1 MAALSRGA
9 VQRARRQPRELGDL
23 LTTIGLTNG
32 VANIIMQLSLPPVG
46 HGVSE
51 SRVVSGSPRR
61 YPLKRARTTGQY
73 LALAVMGSEQDRAVL
88 RQAIAE
94 VHNHVHSTAA
104 SPVRYSGNSRELQV
118 WVAMC
123 LFRFFLDQYT
133 LVHGELDECTLDE
146 LTRAAEPL
154 ATGVN
159 VRSAEWPQTW
169 AEYSRRWDDMLP
181 RLSIDPVVRDEFLTL
196 SDLSFVG
203 EAWGPV
209 GYLLARMG
217 SRPYR
222 FMTRAT
228 LPPEFRAMMGWDWTA
243 RDQRRLQRVLAVL
256 RVVDTVIN
264 PFAMKTGYRISVLDF
279 RIRRRL
285 GLPVLGRMRISD
297 VLIRDGAGT
306 RLLARRRGAGA
317 STTLPAAGQSGKEG
331 GHREVG

>member
-1 MAALSRGA
+1 MRLSGGRVRTA
-9 VQRARRQPRELGDL
+9 STRRRQPRELGDL
-23 LTTIGLTNG
+23 LTTVGLTNG

-73 LALAVMGSEQDRAVL
+73 LALAVLGSEQDRAVM
-88 RQAIAE
+88 RREIAE
-94 VHNHVHSTAA
+94 VHTHVHSTAE
-104 SPVRYSGNSRELQV
+104 SPVRYSGNSRELQL

-133 LVHGELDECTLDE
+133 FMHGELDETTLDH

-159 VRSAEWPQTW
+159 VRSSEWPQTW
-169 AEYSRRWDDMLP
+169 AEYTRRWEQTLP
-181 RLSIDPVVRDEFLTL
+181 SLSIDPVVRREFLSL

-209 GYLLARMG
+209 GYLLARIG

-228 LPPEFRAMMGWDWTA
+228 LPPEFRDMMGWDWTPA
-243 RDQRRLQRVLAVL
+243 DQRRLQRVLTVL
-256 RVVDTVIN
+256 RPVDAVIN
-264 PFAMKTGYRISVLDF
+264 PFVMKTGYRIAVLEF
-279 RIRRRL
+279 RLRQRL
-285 GLPVLGRMRISD
+285 DVPALGRTRISD
-297 VLIRDGAGT
+297 FMIRDGAG
-306 RLLARRRGAGA
+306 ARRLAKRAAAVGPSGEDGAR
-317 STTLPAAGQSGKEG
+317 
-331 GHREVG
+331 REVG

>member
-1 MAALSRGA
+1 MPVPTRGNPRPAISR
-9 VQRARRQPRELGDL
+9 RRPPRELRDL
-23 LTTIGLTNG
+23 LTTVGLTNG

-51 SRVVSGSPRR
+51 SRVASGSPRR

-73 LALAVMGSEQDRAVL
+73 LALAVMGSEADRDVM
-88 RQAIAE
+88 RQAVAE
-94 VHNHVHSTAA
+94 VHNHVHSTEH

-133 LVHGELDECTLDE
+133 LVHGELDEATLDE
-146 LTRAAEPL
+146 LIRAGEPL

-159 VRSAEWPQTW
+159 VRSSEWPQTW
-169 AEYSRRWDDMLP
+169 AEYRRRWDAMLP
-181 RLSIDPVVRDEFLTL
+181 NLSIDPVVHHEFLTL

-209 GYLLARMG
+209 GHLLARIG
-217 SRPYR
+217 ARPYR

-228 LPPEFRAMMGWDWTA
+228 LPPEFREMMGWDWTEA
-243 RDQRRLQRVLAVL
+243 DQRRLQRVLTVL
-256 RVVDTVIN
+256 RVIDTVIN
-264 PFAMKTGYRISVLDF
+264 PYAMQVAYRLQVLDF

-285 GLPVLGRMRISD
+285 GMPVLGKTRI
-297 VLIRDGAGT
+297 LETMIRDGGGV
-306 RLLARRRGAGA
+306 RLFARRSRDKPGDSETG
-317 STTLPAAGQSGKEG
+317 LR
-331 GHREVG
+331 REVG

>member
-1 MAALSRGA
+1 MSVPTRGKPRPVASR
-9 VQRARRQPRELGDL
+9 RRPPRELRDL
-23 LTTIGLTNG
+23 LTTVGLTNG

-51 SRVVSGSPRR
+51 SRVGSGSPRR

-73 LALAVMGSEQDRAVL
+73 LALAVMGSEADRDVM
-88 RQAIAE
+88 RQAVAQ
-94 VHNHVHSTAA
+94 VHNHVHSTAH

-133 LVHGELDECTLDE
+133 LVHGDLDDDTLDE
-146 LTRAAEPL
+146 LVRAAEPL

-159 VRSAEWPQTW
+159 VRTSEWPQSW
-169 AEYSRRWDDMLP
+169 AEYRRRWEAMLP
-181 RLSIDPVVRDEFLTL
+181 NLSIDPVVHHEFLTL

-203 EAWGPV
+203 EAWGPI
-209 GYLLARMG
+209 GYQLARIG
-217 SRPYR
+217 ARPYR

-228 LPPEFRAMMGWDWTA
+228 LPPEFREMMGWDWTEA
-243 RDQRRLQRVLAVL
+243 DERRLRRVLAAL

-264 PFAMKTGYRISVLDF
+264 PYAMQLAYRLQVLDF

-285 GLPVLGRMRISD
+285 GLPVLGKMRILD
-297 VLIRDGAGT
+297 TMIRDGGGA
-306 RLLARRRGAGA
+306 RLFARRR
-317 STTLPAAGQSGKEG
+317 LDKSGDTG
-331 GHREVG
+331 DGLRREVG